1 MFQHVKHQLPIT
13 QPKIL
18 LGVFIIAWFVGCVV
32 DNKFDTSLDAIFH
45 DAAIVQTERQA
56 WQHVA
61 IVALDPGVPG
71 FISRRQA
78 LPLYSLAAQRVLEM
92 GATAVFLDA
101 VLYEYDHRISY
112 AVCVE
117 EYKEFPVPHQ
127 FRWQE
132 STSLIPFANL
142 TPEQFQKLFIAKPQ
156 FAGND
161 DFITL
166 TLLQSF
172 FGEELLP
179 LDFFELENNTLQL
192 QRLIADASIHKRNEG
207 IFDTSFRWM
216 NISDNAVVPKV
227 MTLHR
232 QALPHLSLP
241 NSNAEQG
248 HSNVDNQETCNQTP
262 CQRVRFS
269 HPKHN
274 FKENPALPVV
284 PVSDLAGCQTGL
296 HSSRQH
302 SSEQLSSEQYSPEQ
316 QPQKNHAQEHQ
327 RTFKDKVVILQL
339 TSPSE
344 ATDIKVTP
352 MISALGSPGEF
363 LTGPQFLADAVET
376 AAMGD
381 SPRQPSIALR
391 WLVIGL
397 CTLISVLMAAY
408 AVAGFAFFVPL
419 FTIGFTWA
427 LCFVTAPTQLWPV
440 AAVGLSSVL
449 SMLLM
454 VAIHISMGTAKAKL
468 MAQYIPPQIRKLLL
482 KYKGDKKFIHKNIDA
497 VILMSDIAKYSN
509 VTSELKD
516 PAYVFQL
523 LNHYF
528 EETTLSTQEKYAGWL
543 ESYVGDMVCFYW
555 PVHEGTVLEEQQKLA
570 LLGAIDMA
578 NRQQQFFKN
587 LVNDS
592 TLDIPKDTLQVV
604 ATFIGA
610 GIGLTSG
617 KVMMGNLGPEKGIQK
632 FGCLGDP
639 LNLASRTESLT
650 RHFNTEILITEEL
663 AAVAKTI
670 GLRVRTVARV
680 IVKGRLTPVNLCAL
694 GEDTDPR
701 FNTKNI
707 EDWETWYQKYV
718 SGQQP
723 DWPESLHLF
732 SLDKQTIKTWVKEGL
747 WEMHL
752 ESFVLQQK

>member
-1 MFQHVKHQLPIT
+1 MFQHFKHQLPIT

-18 LGVFIIAWFVGCVV
+18 LCVFLIAWLVGCIV
-32 DNKFDTSLDAIFH
+32 DNKFNTSLDAIFH
-45 DAAIVQTERQA
+45 DAAIVHTERKD

-101 VLYEYDHRISY
+101 VLYEFDHRISY

-117 EYKEFPVPHQ
+117 EYKEYPVPHQ
-127 FRWQE
+127 FRWQD

-142 TPEQFQKLFIAKPQ
+142 TAAQFQKLFIAKPQ
-156 FAGND
+156 FAGDD
-161 DFITL
+161 DFITV

-179 LDFFELENNTLQL
+179 LDFFELENNTKQL
-192 QRLIADASIHKRNEG
+192 HRLIADASIHKRNEG
-207 IFDTSFRWM
+207 LFDTSFRWM
-216 NISDNAVVPKV
+216 NISEDAVIPKV
-227 MTLHR
+227 MALHEQTHPQLPIFKNDAGR
-232 QALPHLSLP
+232 FQAS
-241 NSNAEQG
+241 
-248 HSNVDNQETCNQTP
+248 VDDRETCDQTP

-269 HPKHN
+269 DPKHN
-274 FKENPALPVV
+274 FNDHPELPVI
-284 PVSDLAGCQTGL
+284 PVSDLASCQAG
-296 HSSRQH
+296 QH
-302 SSEQLSSEQYSPEQ
+302 LQ
-316 QPQKNHAQEHQ
+316 AQHLTKHQ
-327 RTFKDKVVILQL
+327 EAFKDKVVILQL

-376 AAMGD
+376 AARGD
-381 SPRQPSIALR
+381 SPRQPSMTLR

-397 CTLISVLMAAY
+397 GTVISVLIAAY
-408 AVAGFAFFVPL
+408 AVAGFAFFAPL
-419 FTIGFTWA
+419 FTMGLTWA
-427 LCFVTAPTQLWPV
+427 LCFITAPAQLWPV
-440 AAVGLSSVL
+440 AAVGLSSLL

-482 KYKGDKKFIHKNIDA
+482 KYKGDKKFIHKKIDA

-509 VTSELKD
+509 VTSELKE

-528 EETTLSTQEKYAGWL
+528 AETTLATQEKYAGWL

-555 PVHEGTVLEEQQKLA
+555 PVHERTNLEDQQKQA
-570 LLGAIDMA
+570 LSGAIDMA

-587 LVNDS
+587 LVNDT
-592 TLDIPKDTLQVV
+592 TLDIPKETLQVIS
-604 ATFIGA
+604 TFIGA

-663 AAVAKTI
+663 AAIARTI
-670 GLRVRTVARV
+670 GLQVRTVARV
-680 IVKGRLTPVNLCAL
+680 IVKGRLTPVNICAL
-694 GEDTDPR
+694 GEKSDPR
-701 FNTKNI
+701 FDEESITA
-707 EDWETWYQKYV
+707 WETWYKDYV
-718 SGQQP
+718 SGRKP
-723 DWPESLHLF
+723 DWSTSLHLY
-732 SLDKQTIKTWVKEGL
+732 SLDKQTIETWVEQGL
-747 WEMHL
+747 WENHL